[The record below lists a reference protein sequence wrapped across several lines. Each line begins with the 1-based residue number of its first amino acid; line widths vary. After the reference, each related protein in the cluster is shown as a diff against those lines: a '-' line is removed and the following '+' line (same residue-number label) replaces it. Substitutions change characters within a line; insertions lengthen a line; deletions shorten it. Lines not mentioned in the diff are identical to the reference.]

1 MSGPISHS
9 GIVVGVDGS
18 PPARVAALPEPL
30 WLKWAV
36 TILSGNWIQ
45 LWALP
50 ALQRSQNKIQAN
62 QSAKADVDHQN
73 ITYVVDLLERV
84 ERRLR

>member
-1 MSGPISHS
+1 MSTDPHRRESQRYLS
-9 GIVVGVDGS
+9 RCGS
-18 PPARVAALPEPL
+18 
-30 WLKWAV
+30 KWAV

-84 ERRLR
+84 ERRLRASHVSNAAP